1 MLTQQSFQLI
11 KTGYYSY
18 MRIFPIGLALFI
30 LIPLIEIFLF
40 IKVGASIGAFNTIL
54 LILATA
60 VIGVALLRR
69 QGMST
74 FQKVQSQMQQGEL
87 PALGMIEAVM
97 LFFAGALLLTPG
109 FFTDTIGFILLIPP
123 LRKVLALWLLERSG
137 MIVQIRTQQSHTRA
151 SRPQDFIEGDYDRR
165 DDNEK

>member
-1 MLTQQSFQLI
+1 MPI
-11 KTGYYSY
+11 
-18 MRIFPIGLALFI
+18 MRILPIGLALFI
-30 LIPLIEIFLF
+30 LIPLIEIYLF

-74 FQKVQSQMQQGEL
+74 LQKVQLQMQQGEL
-87 PALGMIEAVM
+87 PAIGMIEGIM
-97 LFFAGALLLTPG
+97 LFVAGALLLTPG

-137 MIVQIRTQQSHTRA
+137 MIVQIRTHQSHTHS
-151 SRPQDFIEGDYDRR
+151 SRTQDFIEGDYLRR
-165 DDNEK
+165 DDDEK

>member
-1 MLTQQSFQLI
+1 
-11 KTGYYSY
+11 

-123 LRKVLALWLLERSG
+123 LRKVLSLWLLERSG

-151 SRPQDFIEGDYDRR
+151 SRPQDFIEGDYQRR
-165 DDNEK
+165 NDDEK

>member
-1 MLTQQSFQLI
+1 
-11 KTGYYSY
+11 
-18 MRIFPIGLALFI
+18 MRILPIGLALFI
-30 LIPLIEIFLF
+30 LIPLIEIYLF

-74 FQKVQSQMQQGEL
+74 LQKVQLQMQQGEL
-87 PALGMIEAVM
+87 PAIGMIEGIM
-97 LFFAGALLLTPG
+97 LFVAGALLLTPG

-137 MIVQIRTQQSHTRA
+137 WIVPIRTHNSQGRSSSTRNY
-151 SRPQDFIEGDYDRR
+151 IEGDYDRR
-165 DDNEK
+165 DD